1 MLCLDASVVVRIAT
15 GTASPQLLELNEQ
28 WYADRER
35 LIAPNLLGYE
45 FTNSIYKLVRHGAS
59 PSVVGPAFE
68 TWRQMNIELVEG
80 SDLHE
85 EALALAIEYGIRAS
99 YDAHYL
105 ILAERRQSELYT
117 CDRRFYNSLRGDWP
131 QVRVVE

>member
-59 PSVVGPAFE
+59 SSVVGPAFE

-85 EALALAIEYGIRAS
+85 EALALAIKYGIRAS

-105 ILAERRQSELYT
+105 ILAQRRQSELYT